1 MFNIHAV
8 LDDSRPQRP
17 PCPQGVPGVAPREAA
32 ALVHSLAPDPRL
44 PPVLSLD
51 GKAPA
56 VADRQRKLC
65 DPADEN
71 MGMMEGNKGK
81 LRQKWRK
88 KWE

>member
-1 MFNIHAV
+1 M
-8 LDDSRPQRP
+8 
-17 PCPQGVPGVAPREAA
+17 APREAA

-65 DPADEN
+65 NPADEN
-71 MGMMEGNKGK
+71 MGMMEGETTKKGINV
-81 LRQKWRK
+81 
-88 KWE
+88 ETN

>member
-1 MFNIHAV
+1 M
-8 LDDSRPQRP
+8 
-17 PCPQGVPGVAPREAA
+17 APREAA

-44 PPVLSLD
+44 PPVLPLD

-71 MGMMEGNKGK
+71 VGLMGGNDEKRNK
-81 LRQKWRK
+81 R
-88 KWE
+88 

>member
-1 MFNIHAV
+1 M
-8 LDDSRPQRP
+8 
-17 PCPQGVPGVAPREAA
+17 APREAA
-32 ALVHSLAPDPRL
+32 ALVPSLAPDPRR

-71 MGMMEGNKGK
+71 MGMMGGTRGN
-81 LRQKWRK
+81 
-88 KWE
+88 